1 MAILQKIRDKTI
13 VTLLVIGLGM
23 VGFLFFGSDSDIV
36 GMISGEDE
44 SRFIGEI
51 YGEGVEYNSFNETYN
66 IVKSNLKQQG
76 STDEQIL
83 DQAWQSFINEQIVKN
98 KCEELGIVVTDDEV
112 YELQTGKNVSS
123 QILVFLFSRTTQ
135 QNNLI
140 HSW

>member
-76 STDEQIL
+76 STDDEQIL
-83 DQAWQSFINEQIVKN
+83 DQAWQSFINEQIVKS
-98 KCEELGIVVTDDEV
+98 K
-112 YELQTGKNVSS
+112 
-123 QILVFLFSRTTQ
+123 
-135 QNNLI
+135 
-140 HSW
+140 